1 MGNGGTRDGDGD
13 ALLES
18 VGAAFSRLRRRTSLL
33 EVDPPVTRKDRSRE
47 LVINIVD
54 DADGE
59 TTVGGIAEQ
68 LAVDP
73 SVASKMVTDCINGG
87 FLERRASQ
95 QDGRRTVVVLTRKG
109 IQLRDQ
115 FRSQH
120 RQAFVQ
126 ITQDWPEHKR
136 LQFAR
141 LLIDYVD
148 ACTALTNNRG
158 HNRVNHD

>member
-1 MGNGGTRDGDGD
+1 MGDGGTRDGD

-54 DADGE
+54 EAEGE

-73 SVASKMVTDCINGG
+73 SVASKMVTDCIKGG
-87 FLERRASQ
+87 YLERRASQ
-95 QDGRRTVVVLTRKG
+95 QDGRRTVVVLTREG
-109 IQLRDQ
+109 IALRDQ

-120 RQAFVQ
+120 RQAFIQ
-126 ITQDWPEHKR
+126 ITQDWPDHKR
-136 LQFAR
+136 RQFAR
-141 LLIDYVD
+141 LLIDYVE
-148 ACTALTNNRG
+148 ACTALTNSPSTQ
-158 HNRVNHD
+158 RVNHG